1 MLVEIEGCF
10 EQLEPTQP
18 VAFFR
23 NVCYNIGK

>member
-1 MLVEIEGCF
+1 MLVEIEGRF

-23 NVCYNIGK
+23 NVCYNTGK